1 MQTIAVIGGTGRVGR
16 LLVERLA
23 RQPDR
28 RIVVLGRNEPVAPP
42 AGNIA
47 FARVRSPDD
56 IATAVAEATHVVNCA
71 SLMLNDAIYAG
82 RSARLER
89 AVLLGSTHI
98 HTAFADDRARM
109 LRTAE
114 EHFRRSGVPGV
125 ILHASMIYGGG
136 DQNISR
142 VARLLMRSPLIPLP
156 HGGRSLIQPIHFADV
171 AVAIE
176 AALYAPEACGEPMV
190 IAGPQPMTIRA
201 MVEAVAAGIGR
212 RVGIVPVPASVIHA
226 AAALT
231 RMLPGLPGI
240 LPAQVRRMFE
250 DRAFD
255 ISDMRRR
262 LNVEPRPFA
271 VDRSILANWRP

>member
-1 MQTIAVIGGTGRVGR
+1 VIGGTGRVGR
-16 LLVERLA
+16 LVVERLA
-23 RQPDR
+23 QQPDR
-28 RIVVLGRNEPVAPP
+28 RIVVLGRSEPVARP
-42 AGNIA
+42 AGNVA

-71 SLMLNDAIYAG
+71 SLVLNDAIYAG

-89 AVLLGSTHI
+89 AVLVGSTHI

-109 LRTAE
+109 LRTE
-114 EHFRRSGVPGV
+114 EERFRRSGVPGV

-136 DQNISR
+136 DQNISQ

-156 HGGRSLIQPIHFADV
+156 HGGRSLIQPIHYVDV

-176 AALYAPEACGEPMV
+176 AALFAPEAVGEPMV
-190 IAGPQPMTIRA
+190 IAGPQPLTIRA

-212 RVGIVPVPASVIHA
+212 RVRIVPVPGGLIRAT
-226 AAALT
+226 AALT
-231 RMLPGLPGI
+231 RVLPGLPSI
-240 LPAQVRRMFE
+240 LPAQVQRMFE

-262 LNVEPRPFA
+262 LNVAPRPFA
-271 VDRSILANWRP
+271 VDRSILADRQP

>member
-23 RQPDR
+23 QQPDH

-42 AGNIA
+42 ASNVA

-71 SLMLNDAIYAG
+71 SLVLNDAIYAG

-89 AVLLGSTHI
+89 AVLVGSTHI

-109 LRTAE
+109 LRAE
-114 EHFRRSGVPGV
+114 EERFRRSGVPGV

-136 DQNISR
+136 DRNISR
-142 VARLLMRSPLIPLP
+142 VARLLMRSPVIPLP
-156 HGGRSLIQPIHFADV
+156 YGGRSLIQPIHYADV
-171 AVAIE
+171 AVAVE
-176 AALYAPEACGEPMV
+176 AALFAPEACGEPIV
-190 IAGPQPMTIRA
+190 VAGPQPMTIRA

-212 RVGIVPVPASVIHA
+212 RARIVPVPATLIRA

-231 RMLPGLPGI
+231 RVLPGLPGI
-240 LPAQVRRMFE
+240 QPAQVQRMFE

-262 LNVEPRPFA
+262 LNVAPRPFA
-271 VDRSILANWRP
+271 VDRSILAHWQP

>member
-16 LLVERLA
+16 LVVERLA
-23 RQPDR
+23 QQPDR
-28 RIVVLGRNEPVAPP
+28 RIVVLGRSAPVAPP
-42 AGNIA
+42 AGNVA
-47 FARVRSPDD
+47 FARVHSPDD
-56 IATAVAEATHVVNCA
+56 ITIVVGEATHVVNCA
-71 SLMLNDAIYAG
+71 SLALNDAIHAG

-98 HTAFADDRARM
+98 HTAFADDLARM
-109 LRTAE
+109 LRAQE
-114 EHFRRSGVPGV
+114 EGFRRSGLPGV

-136 DQNISR
+136 DRNISR
-142 VARLLMRSPLIPLP
+142 VARLLMRSPVIPLP
-156 HGGRSLIQPIHFADV
+156 HGGRSLIQPIHYADV
-171 AVAIE
+171 AMAIE
-176 AALYAPEACGEPMV
+176 AALFAPEACGEPMV

-212 RVGIVPVPASVIHA
+212 RARIVPVPVSLIHA

-231 RMLPGLPGI
+231 RMLPGLPDI
-240 LPAQVRRMFE
+240 LPAQVQRMFE

-271 VDRSILANWRP
+271 VDRSILADWQP